1 MVLDVGQAAGIFA
14 GGVFC
19 FTHGLIQ
26 RRIAGLVLGVNGH
39 IVVPRRAI
47 NGSHGQR
54 HKEGVA
60 GAGDILRDAGL
71 HHQVQALFH
80 IRSRGVTGSVR
91 LGHGRAILDR
101 SFQRVLGGGSVG
113 GQDGGELVVQQIGSV
128 IVFAVFALVGI
139 CGRYA
144 DGGQHRVSA
153 VEAIQHTHLT
163 LALHQFIVHGDVGHA
178 EVCELYALNG
188 ILAQLVGNRTV
199 MQAGGN
205 VGLRV
210 PRAIAAGRGDVV
222 FIDGKGC
229 FLAGVDDRL
238 CERCGDEAQSH
249 NNGHEQC
256 QYAMDLFHLV
266 VSFISIFL
274 RKQTLAI
281 RASAA
286 NRK

>member
-205 VGLRV
+205 IGLGI
-210 PRAIAAGRGDVV
+210 PRALRTGRGDVV
-222 FIDGKGC
+222 LVDAQGC
-229 FLAGVDDRL
+229 LLAGVDGRRRI
-238 CERCGDEAQSH
+238 CCGKCCRHQAD
-249 NNGHEQC
+249 GHEHRQQQC
-256 QYAMDLFHLV
+256 HYAMDLFHVQLF
-266 VSFISIFL
+266 SFLNSDFL
-274 RKQTLAI
+274 QK
-281 RASAA
+281 
-286 NRK
+286 

>member
-139 CGRYA
+139 GSGQANGRQN
-144 DGGQHRVSA
+144 GGASITV
-153 VEAIQHTHLT
+153 VEAI
-163 LALHQFIVHGDVGHA
+163 
-178 EVCELYALNG
+178 
-188 ILAQLVGNRTV
+188 
-199 MQAGGN
+199 
-205 VGLRV
+205 
-210 PRAIAAGRGDVV
+210 
-222 FIDGKGC
+222 
-229 FLAGVDDRL
+229 
-238 CERCGDEAQSH
+238 
-249 NNGHEQC
+249 
-256 QYAMDLFHLV
+256 
-266 VSFISIFL
+266 
-274 RKQTLAI
+274 
-281 RASAA
+281 
-286 NRK
+286 

>member
-113 GQDGGELVVQQIGSV
+113 GQDGGELVVEHIAGEVVDAALGLVSVRSGQTDGRQYGIGA
-128 IVFAVFALVGI
+128 F
-139 CGRYA
+139 
-144 DGGQHRVSA
+144 SA

-222 FIDGKGC
+222 LIDAQGCFFAGIDG
-229 FLAGVDDRL
+229 RL

-249 NNGHEQC
+249 DSGHEHG

-266 VSFISIFL
+266 FSFIKSDFL
-274 RKQTLAI
+274 QK
-281 RASAA
+281 
-286 NRK
+286 

>member
-14 GGVFC
+14 SGVFC

-80 IRSRGVTGSVR
+80 IRSRGVTDSVR

-153 VEAIQHTHLT
+153 VEAIQHAHRALT
-163 LALHQFIVHGDVGHA
+163 VHDFIVYGDIGNA
-178 EVCELYALNG
+178 EVGKLHTLNG
-188 ILAQLVGNRTV
+188 VLAQLVDNRVVT
-199 MQAGGN
+199 QAGADIGPS
-205 VGLRV
+205 VPCALRT
-210 PRAIAAGRGDVV
+210 GRGDVV
-222 FIDGKGC
+222 LVDGKGC
-229 FLAGVDDRL
+229 FFAGVDGRHRI
-238 CERCGDEAQSH
+238 CCGKCRRNQAD
-249 NNGHEQC
+249 GHKRRQNQC
-256 QYAMDLFHLV
+256 QYTMDLFHVQLF
-266 VSFISIFL
+266 SFLNSNFL
-274 RKQTLAI
+274 QK
-281 RASAA
+281 
-286 NRK
+286 